1 MKKYSGE
8 KKLMMLNEYS
18 TIEVLP
24 LKVLCHEIII
34 SNRSKEADFNFIK
47 SSPSQN
53 EISSYKEINP
63 LSANPKKWPNTLKK
77 FVGKLPTNCLSVFG
91 HFIYLALKGLIL
103 DI

>member
-47 SSPSQN
+47 SPPSQN
-53 EISSYKEINP
+53 EISSNKEVNP
-63 LSANPKKWPNTLKK
+63 LSANPKKWPNTLKQ
-77 FVGKLPTNCLSVFG
+77 FVGKLPTSCLSVFG
-91 HFIYLALKGLIL
+91 HLIYLALKGLIL